1 MTTQA
6 QQFDTTTIDIGNPV
20 ALEAMPFLPPSF
32 GVTAPTTLPQPRPK
46 KQRNYNPNKARDER
60 KRELEYLRN
69 EVEELG
75 FKLEHLQAI
84 KADRALRGDETL
96 GSQLASGLPLLE
108 NPGPNHFVWEQ
119 TCARQLN
126 CRLRSERE
134 NIHLKLLLKKQ
145 IQVAK
150 SMEKLLN
157 KRTKLTAAETS
168 GSNNKRTIRVH
179 VSLEDNVVE
188 DVIVYEELNMGVE
201 VSYQEVETMFA
212 SNELLPVTAPMRNVQ
227 MLDGENSMSLKIYDN
242 KVMPFS
248 MHATGEAWRC
258 PWNHF
263 SPNRCGF
270 RIENTDDSIVEQFGM
285 EMSDTKTKTAAKF
298 FVQQRL
304 RRYVEKD
311 RIVIVWQSHIEPLE
325 FSNKKLAGIRYREKG
340 YVIIKP
346 HNVSEASDDEA
357 YTLVQTCYVIT
368 PDLPNQR
375 LSDNNKTGALT
386 EFVLSATV
394 DNISTSTDMIEN
406 LLVDQELQQRSCI

>member
-1 MTTQA
+1 M
-6 QQFDTTTIDIGNPV
+6 TTIDIGNPV
-20 ALEAMPFLPPSF
+20 AMEAMPFLSPSF
-32 GVTAPTTLPQPRPK
+32 GITAPTTLPQPRPK
-46 KQRNYNPNKARDER
+46 KRRNYNPNKARDER
-60 KRELEYLRN
+60 KRELQYVRN
-69 EVEELG
+69 EVDELG
-75 FKLEHLQAI
+75 FKLEHLQAV
-84 KADRALRGDETL
+84 KADKALCGDEIL

-108 NPGPNHFVWEQ
+108 SPGPNHFVWEQ
-119 TCARQLN
+119 TCVRQLN
-126 CRLRSERE
+126 CRLRSECE

-157 KRTKLTAAETS
+157 KHMKLTAAETS

-179 VSLEDNVVE
+179 VSREDNVVE
-188 DVIVYEELNMGVE
+188 DVIVYEELNISVE

-242 KVMPFS
+242 KS
-248 MHATGEAWRC
+248 R
-258 PWNHF
+258 
-263 SPNRCGF
+263 
-270 RIENTDDSIVEQFGM
+270 
-285 EMSDTKTKTAAKF
+285 
-298 FVQQRL
+298 
-304 RRYVEKD
+304 
-311 RIVIVWQSHIEPLE
+311 IEPLE

-357 YTLVQTCYVIT
+357 YTLVQTCCVIT
-368 PDLPNQR
+368 PDLSDQR

-386 EFVLSATV
+386 EFVLSTTV
-394 DNISTSTDMIEN
+394 DNISASTDMIEN